1 MIQHTTFDKF
11 KLAEKK
17 SLLELLALILGQH
30 HVCRPL
36 DPTLD
41 VKFCEKE
48 NHLAPYFAS
57 F

>member
-1 MIQHTTFDKF
+1 MIQHTFNKF

-17 SLLELLALILGQH
+17 SFLELLALILGQH
-30 HVCRPL
+30 HVSRPL